1 VRRASTAP
9 PAPACYVAVARP
21 RKAWVQAGSLP
32 AARYLVRM
40 SAQALNHGM
49 PALRPGGRALA
60 ALGRRTLPV
69 EGPARALLRLPARPV
84 PELDLVLDRVR
95 DDWSTLTE
103 ASDRLPVRC
112 PELSLLAVERLAGR
126 FCFVFG
132 DDDPSPLLVLK
143 PAGDPGVVD
152 PELTA
157 LHAVAGLGLAPR
169 VLPALPGLAVQEGL
183 PGGPL
188 RVLAPGPP
196 GWTTPYVAAYD
207 QLGPALVRLALTTR
221 AAGRPPGVAHVEVAL
236 PHTRGATRHRLAAV
250 QEELAGHD
258 GVVLEHHDLSA
269 QNWLVDHDRL
279 TGLVDWEA
287 AVPDGMPGYDAVH
300 SAVALLEHG
309 VALRSWGQA
318 QVLAEFTR
326 AWHEEP
332 LFASARAW
340 HRACVT
346 AVTGTPGSAD
356 ALLVAYFAS
365 RLARRL
371 HRGGPALLDV
381 ATVTA
386 MLDVVAGTP
395 ADVG

>member
-1 VRRASTAP
+1 VTATP
-9 PAPACYVAVARP
+9 AAPASYVAVTRP
-21 RKAWVQAGSLP
+21 RQAWVQAGSLP

-69 EGPARALLRLPARPV
+69 EGPARALLRLPARPLA
-84 PELDLVLDRVR
+84 ELDLVRDHVR
-95 DDWSTLTE
+95 GAWDVL
-103 ASDRLPVRC
+103 AAGSDRLPGRC
-112 PELSLLAVERLAGR
+112 PELSLLAVERLSGR

-143 PAGDPGVVD
+143 PAPAPGIGD

-188 RVLAPGPP
+188 RVLPPGPP
-196 GWTTPYVAAYD
+196 GWTVPYVAAYA
-207 QLGPALVRLALTTR
+207 QLGPALVRLAEATR
-221 AAGRPPGVAHVEVAL
+221 AAGRPPGVDHVEVVL
-236 PHTRGATRHRLAAV
+236 PHTRGATRARLVAV
-250 QEELAGHD
+250 CEELTTHD
-258 GVVLEHHDLSA
+258 GVCLEHHDLSA
-269 QNWLVDHDRL
+269 QNWLVDRGRF

-287 AVPDGMPGYDAVH
+287 AVAHGMPGYDAVH

-309 VALRSWGQA
+309 VALRSWGQE

-332 LFASARAW
+332 LFDSARAW
-340 HRACVT
+340 HRACVA
-346 AVTGTPGSAD
+346 AVTGTPAPAD

-371 HRGGPALLDV
+371 NRGGPALLDV

-386 MLDVVAGTP
+386 MLDVVAGTQ
-395 ADVG
+395 AAVG